1 MKTLFLKS
9 VILSFSAL
17 AVATVA
23 IAKDGDKKV
32 LDASAVKALI
42 SNHILKSKQ
51 VTAGSG
57 YNYWAWKSDGS
68 VCMRLASK
76 KGTCDDKGRWKLDG
90 DRLCWE
96 LEWFGNDLKLK
107 SACVDVTDQGK
118 GHYLATDKSGTI
130 LLDFTVLK

>member
-9 VILSFSAL
+9 VMLLFAAL
-17 AVATVA
+17 TVAAVA
-23 IAKDGDKKV
+23 IAKDDAKKV

-42 SNHILKSKQ
+42 SNHMLESKQ
-51 VTAGSG
+51 VTGGSG

-68 VCMRLASK
+68 VCIRIAGK
-76 KGTCDDKGRWKLDG
+76 TGKCDDKGRWKLDG
-90 DRLCWE
+90 NRLCWE

-107 SACVDVTDQGK
+107 SACVDVADQGK
-118 GHYLATDKSGTI
+118 GRYLATDKSGTV